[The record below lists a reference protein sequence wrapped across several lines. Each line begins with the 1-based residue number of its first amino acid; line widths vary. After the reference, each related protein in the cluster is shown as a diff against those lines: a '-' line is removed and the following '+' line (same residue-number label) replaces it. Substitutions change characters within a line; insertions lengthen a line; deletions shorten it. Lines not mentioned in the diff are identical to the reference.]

1 MKKAHRKKGF
11 TLIELLVVITIIGIL
26 AGIAFVG
33 FGDVF
38 STAGRTTAQKNLKTV
53 YEALAAKTRS
63 FPMESSM
70 DEASVEGFIVWWR
83 NKTNDTRPALW
94 FVGEDERV
102 KDLLGDDSGP
112 GLPSNISDE
121 VGMEGEQKEALG
133 YCVAL
138 PGDDAETKNFLT
150 SLKSGAF
157 PLIWSRGLDA
167 GDDKWS
173 ADGTW
178 GGDGGHVLFSDGTV
192 KWFDDT
198 KGSNEEGVFLT
209 AINKEDGADKKAE
222 PTNDIQSALPKGWT
236 IHTPE

>member
-63 FPMESSM
+63 FPMEGSSSL

-83 NKTNDTRPALW
+83 NKTNDTRPELW
-94 FVGEDERV
+94 FVGEDEKV
-102 KDLLGDDSGP
+102 KDLQGDESGP
-112 GLPSNISDE
+112 GVPSNISDE
-121 VGMEGEQKEALG
+121 VEMEGEQKEALG

-138 PGDDAETKNFLT
+138 PGEDAETKNFLT

-157 PLIWSRGLDA
+157 PLIWSRGLTPVTTN
-167 GDDKWS
+167 GQP
-173 ADGTW
+173 
-178 GGDGGHVLFSDGTV
+178 
-192 KWFDDT
+192 
-198 KGSNEEGVFLT
+198 T
-209 AINKEDGADKKAE
+209 ALGEAKEDTFSLATE
-222 PTNDIQSALPKGWT
+222 PSSGLM
-236 IHTPE
+236 TPREATTKESS